1 MDNIPQPRKSFVTVY
16 NKLALPLTKFIVKHV
31 GGDQQV
37 AEEVFSRTV
46 VAAYEGFH
54 TFKHK
59 SSYFTWLC
67 RIALNKI
74 ADYYREQVNQRSG
87 IIVPFL
93 EEIAFIQDDHLTPD
107 EKLALHELKASVRE
121 CLDLLPIEKRQLLY
135 LRYWRDLTIKQIAKQ
150 FGISERAVEGR
161 IYRSKQLLKEKVL
174 NEHPEIAKVYREK
187 E

>member
-1 MDNIPQPRKSFVTVY
+1 MEKVPQPPKSFVAVY

-54 TFKHK
+54 TFKYK

-74 ADYYREQVNQRSG
+74 ADYYREQVNKRSG

-93 EEIAFIQDDHLTPD
+93 EEIAYVKDNKLTPD

-121 CLDLLPIEKRQLLY
+121 CLELLPAEKRQLLY

-161 IYRSKQLLKEKVL
+161 IYRAKRLLKEKVL
-174 NEHPEIAKVYREK
+174 NKHPEIAKVYNK
-187 E
+187 D